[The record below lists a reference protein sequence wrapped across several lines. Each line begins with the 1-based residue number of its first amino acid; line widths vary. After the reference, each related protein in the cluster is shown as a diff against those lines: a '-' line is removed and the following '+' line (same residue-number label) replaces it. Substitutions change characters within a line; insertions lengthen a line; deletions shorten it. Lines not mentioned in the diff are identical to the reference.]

1 MKVIVTGTTG
11 FIGKRFVEMAKGRYN
26 IVPASLRNNN
36 LSNINLNGA
45 AAIVHLAGKAHEM
58 KTIDDQ
64 IFFDVNYALTRNL
77 ADKAVLQNVP
87 HFIYASTTKVYDDNV
102 NKIMNEQSECFTT
115 DAYGKSK
122 LMAEQYLQSL
132 DKNKMAVAIVRPPLV
147 YGPEVKGNMLRLLQL
162 SDKNFPLPF
171 ANMHNARTMVFVD
184 NLIEMIFKIIDQK
197 ASGTFVAADEKP
209 LSTNELLIMI
219 KKAMNKKPALFSL
232 PKFVRGLL
240 KKFKPDLYKRLFSSF
255 VIDNTQTNKLLNFK
269 PPYSSAFGIGKMVDW
284 FKTLQ

>member
-77 ADKAVLQNVP
+77 ADKAVLQNVS

-197 ASGTFVAADEKP
+197 ASGTFVAADEKKAGFIQFTKIC
-209 LSTNELLIMI
+209 SWVI
-219 KKAMNKKPALFSL
+219 KK
-232 PKFVRGLL
+232 
-240 KKFKPDLYKRLFSSF
+240 
-255 VIDNTQTNKLLNFK
+255 I
-269 PPYSSAFGIGKMVDW
+269 
-284 FKTLQ
+284 